1 MPELLCTVV
10 GSGVQ
15 LFGVF
20 TVTLFFALLGM
31 LSPASRGALMTVAIV
46 VWLLMG
52 LVGGYVHALFLRG
65 APPSRAGFCL
75 FKHVLLRGMPPHVS
89 WQTGARCCP
98 SHSSTGV

>member
-52 LVGGYVHALFLRG
+52 LVGGYVHALFLRV
-65 APPSRAGFCL
+65 APSCRAGFSP
-75 FKHVLLRGMPPHVS
+75 FKHVVLRGMPPHAS
-89 WQTGARCCP
+89 RQTGARRCP
-98 SHSSTGV
+98 SDSSTDV